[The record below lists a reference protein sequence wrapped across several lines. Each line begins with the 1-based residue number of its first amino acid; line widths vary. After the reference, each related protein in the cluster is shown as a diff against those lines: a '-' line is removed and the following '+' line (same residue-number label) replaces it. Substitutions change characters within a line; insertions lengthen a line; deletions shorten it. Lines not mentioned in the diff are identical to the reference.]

1 MMYKNRDQKGLKE
14 SDKKIKLQRKEQED
28 KTSPKQP

>member
-28 KTSPKQP
+28 KTSSK

>member
-1 MMYKNRDQKGLKE
+1 MYKNRDQKGLKE

-28 KTSPKQP
+28 KTSSK